1 MNSLSIDRALVF
13 VMLALMVTMLWP
25 TGSQAA
31 GMQVSTSGRPTKLLP
46 AVDVVS
52 MDAHWQQLEL
62 HRNGATGK
70 NMPITLGIPFPPGLL
85 KDAHDVRIL
94 DEHDREIPA
103 YVEPT
108 LRWYFK
114 DNSIR
119 AVKVQFH
126 ADLDGDTRKLHFTY
140 NIPATSPLAKGW
152 PYTQGLVKNA
162 NALPVPGVLATLNA
176 QWMSASLIAGPQ
188 QPTSSSPYDRYF
200 AMQFGWAKTLPRED
214 GSAWLFDRP
223 TTLFQQYVRTGRLD
237 YLAAATESYAF
248 YMSHLR
254 RSGTPGWPLCGGGWS
269 LGDVNVCD
277 PKYVYIEPILF
288 ALGLTGDDSQHDS
301 MLIERMMGSWRTGG
315 WNYPAGP
322 YVKPERRF
330 TEREVGL
337 GLLETVSAYEVTG
350 DKQYLKD
357 IDDRLGW
364 LYDHQQHNPDGLGND
379 GSWRNSWQAH
389 EGDSYNA
396 STDVRG
402 SSPWM
407 TENIVDGLWHAWL
420 VTGDKRIPVMITGF
434 GRYLERYGWID
445 IDSLKPGSDWRDSC
459 SGVSGP
465 ISWYWSSAHGDPA
478 RVVAIQNSDGWY
490 SDYHNVEMTLPV
502 ALARYFETDPAQQH
516 ALDKRMASLS
526 AAYSMSCATNS
537 STLRR
542 FNWNNRGVGVVQ
554 WLIHHSAAKQP

>member
-1 MNSLSIDRALVF
+1 MFATMWPSASRA
-13 VMLALMVTMLWP
+13 AEGQAVTASSHP
-25 TGSQAA
+25 TPS
-31 GMQVSTSGRPTKLLP
+31 STGVNRSPKLLP
-46 AVDVVS
+46 AVDVVNV
-52 MDAHWQQLEL
+52 DPRWQIIEL

-70 NMPITLGIPFPPGLL
+70 TVAVTLGIPFPPGKLR
-85 KDAHDVRIL
+85 DARNVRIL
-94 DEHDREIPA
+94 DEHDQEIAA

-126 ADLDGDTRKLHFTY
+126 TDLDGNSRKLHFTY
-140 NIPATSPLAKGW
+140 DTPAASPLAKGW
-152 PYTQGLVKNA
+152 PYADGLVKDA
-162 NALPVPGVLATLNA
+162 NGLPVPGVLATMTA

-188 QPTSSSPYDRYF
+188 EPTSSSPYDRYF
-200 AMQFGWAKTLPRED
+200 ATQFGWAKELPRDD

-223 TTLFQQYVRTGRLD
+223 TTLFQQYVRTGNVD
-237 YLAAATESYAF
+237 YLSAATESYAF

-254 RSGTPGWPLCGGGWS
+254 RTGMPGWPLCGGGWS
-269 LGDVNVCD
+269 LGEVNVCD

-288 ALGLTGDDSQHDS
+288 ALGLTGDDSQHDDA
-301 MLIERMMGSWRTGG
+301 LIARMMGEWRTGG
-315 WNYPAGP
+315 YNYPIGP
-322 YVKPERRF
+322 YEKPDHRF

-337 GLLETVSAYEVTG
+337 GLLQTVSAYEVTG

-357 IDDRLGW
+357 INDRIGW

-396 STDVRG
+396 ATDVRG

-407 TENIVDGLWHAWL
+407 SENIIDGLWHAWL
-420 VTGDKRIPVMITGF
+420 VTGDKRIPVMITEF
-434 GRYLERYGWID
+434 GRYLEKYGWID
-445 IDSLKPGSDWRDSC
+445 INKIKQGSDWRDSC
-459 SGVSGP
+459 SGVAGP
-465 ISWYWSSAHGDPA
+465 ISWYWSSAHADPA
-478 RVVAIQNSDGWY
+478 KVEAIQTSDGWY

-502 ALARYFETDPAQQH
+502 ALARYFETDPTQQH
-516 ALDKRMASLS
+516 ALDKRLKSLN
-526 AAYSMSCATNS
+526 AAYSMTCATNR

-554 WLIHHSAAKQP
+554 WLVHHSATQP